1 MNGAAPGS
9 GAVSPVDVPVPAGD
23 RRFRPV
29 PAAALAAVTLLLLLA
44 QLLAGLASAGRRVG
58 LVVRETAAGLEV
70 TDAAPGLPAAQGG
83 VVVGDILM
91 RVAGVDVAN
100 TADYNRAAE
109 SFGKRRPVEFVLRRG
124 ATPLTVSIVPGV
136 PFDWLDFVISAVTTL
151 CFLGV
156 GLLAF
161 VQRFGDLRARL
172 LSLFCSAVAIELAL
186 PSGVIGFPSLT
197 VPLLVAFYLLTGL
210 QIGTELHLASVLPR
224 RPPWLVRRPWVVPA
238 FYAAGAAVGV
248 GTTAAL
254 LAERVFSSR
263 VLPWSFSQAEAVVNN
278 VLMPVWAAAIVALL
292 AIPAF
297 RFPEPEG
304 RQQAGLV
311 LLGVL
316 PWAGIVFW
324 TAVATAVGAE
334 TPQWLDSLWSP
345 LLLCYPIAVFT
356 AIYRYHLFDLE
367 FLVRRSMIY
376 GALTG
381 SLLLVFYAVLGAGSA
396 FVSEAVA
403 GARVSVWVVA
413 TATLLLGLLFAP
425 LRTLVQRLIDRTF
438 FPERESRHE
447 RLTGLAHEL
456 PSKGKLP
463 AMGQHLVVQLREIF
477 AVNGITLLLADPKS
491 GVLAPLA
498 SSRDAAGGERD
509 VDASHLLSP
518 DDPAVRLLRRS
529 KRPLTAAQL
538 KGRSV
543 SFGQRLD
550 HFRAAVAVPLL
561 AQSELVGVLLV
572 GAKEGMRR
580 RFPAEELDLLNLFS
594 HNVAAVLENARLFE
608 SATYENLTGLLRR
621 GAILDQLER
630 ELERARRYG
639 RPLAVGMAD
648 IDRFKVIN
656 DTYGHLAGDTALTAV
671 AQALMAGLRSS
682 DAVGRYGGDE
692 FLFVL
697 PETDLGGAAAVAEK
711 VRGLIEHVRVDLDDG
726 RGFGVTVSI
735 GLAAVADLDDPAH
748 PQTGPLLAR
757 ADENLYRAK
766 QVGRNRVEPAV
777 TPAPAR

>member
-1 MNGAAPGS
+1 
-9 GAVSPVDVPVPAGD
+9 V
-23 RRFRPV
+23 
-29 PAAALAAVTLLLLLA
+29 ALAAVTLLLLLA
-44 QLLAGLASAGRRVG
+44 QLWAGLASAGRRVG
-58 LVVRETAAGLEV
+58 LVVRETSAGLEV
-70 TDAAPGLPAAQGG
+70 TAVAPGLPAERAG
-83 VVVGDILM
+83 VAAGDLLT
-91 RVAGVDVAN
+91 RVAGLEVTN

-109 SFGKRRPVEFVLRRG
+109 SFGNHRPVEFVVRRG
-124 ATPLTVSIVPGV
+124 TALRTLSVVPGV
-136 PFDWLDFVISAVTTL
+136 GFAWLDFAISAVTAL

-156 GLLAF
+156 GVLAF

-197 VPLLVAFYLLTGL
+197 VPLLATFYLLTGL

-224 RPPWLVRRPWVVPA
+224 RQPWLVRRPWLVPG
-238 FYAAGAAVGV
+238 FYAAGGAVAV

-263 VLPWSFSQAEAVVNN
+263 VLPWSFSQAESAVNN
-278 VLMPVWAAAIVALL
+278 VLMPVWAAAIMALL
-292 AIPAF
+292 AVPAF
-297 RFPEPEG
+297 HFPEPEG

-311 LLGVL
+311 LLGAL

-324 TAVATAVGAE
+324 LAAATAVGAE

-381 SLLLVFYAVLGAGSA
+381 SLLLVFYAVIGAGSA

-425 LRTLVQRLIDRTF
+425 LRSLLQRLIDRTF

-456 PSKGKLP
+456 ASQGKLP
-463 AMGQHLVVQLREIF
+463 AMGRHLVVQLREIF
-477 AVNGITLLLADPKS
+477 AVSGITLLLADPKS

-498 SSRDAAGGERD
+498 SSRTSETEDTDLEGA
-509 VDASHLLSP
+509 HLLPP
-518 DDPAVRLLRRS
+518 DDPGVRLLRRS
-529 KRPLTAAQL
+529 KRPLAAAQL
-538 KGRSV
+538 KGRSAP
-543 SFGQRLD
+543 FGRRLD
-550 HFRAAVAVPLL
+550 RSQAAVAVPLL
-561 AQSELVGVLLV
+561 TQGELVGVLLV

-648 IDRFKVIN
+648 IDRFKVVN
-656 DTYGHLAGDTALTAV
+656 DTYGHLAGDTALTMV
-671 AQALMAGLRSS
+671 AQALMAGLRIS

-697 PETDLGGAAAVAEK
+697 PETDLNGATVVAEK
-711 VRGLIEHVRVDLDDG
+711 VRGLVERVRVDLDDG

-735 GLAAVADLDDPAH
+735 GLAAIADLEDPAH
-748 PQTGPLLAR
+748 PQTGTLLAR

-766 QVGRNRVEPAV
+766 QVGRNRVEPALT
-777 TPAPAR
+777 TPTAAPAY